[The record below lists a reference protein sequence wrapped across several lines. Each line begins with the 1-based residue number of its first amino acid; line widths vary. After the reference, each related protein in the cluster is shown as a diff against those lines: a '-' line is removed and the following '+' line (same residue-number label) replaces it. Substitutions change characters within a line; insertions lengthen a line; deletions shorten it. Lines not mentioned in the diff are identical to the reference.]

1 MISIN
6 IVSFFLNL
14 KYMLDFCSRYG
25 YCFKCDF
32 FFQDRKN
39 SPPFLIK
46 ENQRPN
52 NGHGTLPNYT
62 CAVLPFNFA

>member
-1 MISIN
+1 
-6 IVSFFLNL
+6 
-14 KYMLDFCSRYG
+14 MLDFAPDMVIASNVI
-25 YCFKCDF
+25 F

-39 SPPFLIK
+39 SPFLIK

-52 NGHGTLPNYT
+52 NSHGTLPNYT